1 MNNKPKT
8 AKGYSGIMTS
18 PVQFLYRINKN
29 AIHFRSTNP
38 IGANV
43 SYLYIKGTKRGVYC
57 MCSAADTFDHIVRTH
72 PGMTLY
78 QLQNYI
84 EERDRAEIVEIFQIY
99 IGFGFGD
106 LIPQLIID
114 GDTE

>member
-1 MNNKPKT
+1 MNEKKT
-8 AKGYSGIMTS
+8 AKTYAGIMTS
-18 PVQFLYRINKN
+18 PVKFLRQINRN

-43 SYLYIKGTKRGVYC
+43 SYLYVKGTKRGVYC
-57 MCSAADTFDHIVRTH
+57 MCSAADTFNHIVRTH

-84 EERDRAEIVEIFQIY
+84 GDRDRAEIIEIFQIY
-99 IGFGFGD
+99 IGYGFGD
-106 LIPQLIID
+106 LVPQLVID
-114 GDTE
+114 GDKA